1 MLSQT
6 TILEDTGKGSSER
19 CDPPLFFSM
28 RELWLALS
36 RQCICSAMR
45 HDSVAC
51 YKPCAWHDS
60 RVQQLR
66 EIISFVGCCHH
77 PLRPAQ
83 AASCRRRLNSPPHNT
98 SPHRHLAAVS
108 AGVLCPEA
116 RTASDTRRRIHLG
129 VSPIP
134 LAQTGCNA
142 LCPRVPVFFPAPD
155 KRVSGV
161 DFAISLNSFL
171 FGPDRTGHIGRKR
184 DNFPGLLGARLSSA
198 AFRQFVECIFGT
210 YFRLKIALSARPG
223 KNYAPSAGHGHAKI
237 VEIMW
242 SGD

>member
-28 RELWLALS
+28 RELWSVPS

-45 HDSVAC
+45 HDSVAR
-51 YKPCAWHDS
+51 YKPCAWHDR

-66 EIISFVGCCHH
+66 DIISFVGCCSH

-83 AASCRRRLNSPPHNT
+83 AASCRRRLNSPPHKT

-116 RTASDTRRRIHLG
+116 RTVTDTRRRIHLG

-134 LAQTGCNA
+134 LAQKGCNA
-142 LCPRVPVFFPAPD
+142 LCLRVPVFFPAPD

-161 DFAISLNSFL
+161 DFAISLNSSI
-171 FGPDRTGHIGRKR
+171 FGPG
-184 DNFPGLLGARLSSA
+184 SA
-198 AFRQFVECIFGT
+198 AV
-210 YFRLKIALSARPG
+210 LSRISPVRRT
-223 KNYAPSAGHGHAKI
+223 NFWHLF
-237 VEIMW
+237 
-242 SGD
+242 